1 MAVGR
6 SLGRFLAR
14 AKFVLSNE
22 IGAVGRKADYGPS
35 IAQLWADG
43 LFSQA
48 ENLTFWNGMEGAPG
62 SSMPIIRRDE
72 FGKSAGD
79 TIKFDIV
86 LALTGAGLTGDGAA
100 ALLEGNEEALKFR
113 QTTMT
118 VDSLQHAV
126 RWTKLVDKTIR
137 HDMRVTARNQLAK
150 WLAGK
155 LDNQIFTELTGGGT
169 VVPDKNTWA
178 AGTATSRNTVA
189 DTNAGG
195 RLTLDTLT
203 EAKAYAQVE
212 LKLEPIRI
220 DEDGNEY
227 FVLVAHPYTI
237 MSLKRDDTKWAQ
249 AQREAQVRGD
259 DNPLF
264 TGSVGL
270 WDGVIIKSS
279 NRVPR
284 SNNTNSP
291 VVAVADNVFMGAQ
304 ALSRGYGSYPDWT
317 EEMFSYGQE
326 AGIATWC
333 LVGNKLNVFDLT
345 AAGGATAANLTA
357 IGSMVLYASAVAPA
371 QP

>member
-6 SLGRFLAR
+6 
-14 AKFVLSNE
+14 V
-22 IGAVGRKADYGPS
+22 ADYGS
-35 IAQLWADG
+35 QQAEIWAPG
-43 LFSQA
+43 LFAQA
-48 ENLTFWNGMEGAPG
+48 ENQTFFGGMEGEPG

-72 FGKSAGD
+72 FGKEAGD
-79 TIKFDIV
+79 TIRFDIV
-86 LALTGAGLTGDGAA
+86 LALTGAGLTGDSSSS
-100 ALLEGNEEALKFR
+100 LLEGNEEALKFR
-113 QTTMT
+113 QTTIT

-126 RWTKLVDKTIR
+126 RWTKLVDKTIT
-137 HDMRVTARNQLAK
+137 HNMRTTAQNQLAK

-155 LDNQIFTELTGGGT
+155 LDAQIFNELTGQSGAT
-169 VVPDKNTWA
+169 TMPTANKWA
-178 AGTATSRNTVA
+178 AGSATSRATVA
-189 DTNAGG
+189 DSNTGG

-212 LKLEPIRI
+212 LKLEPVRV

-237 MSLKRDDTKWAQ
+237 MSLKRDDAKWAQ
-249 AQREAQVRGD
+249 AQREAQVKGPT
-259 DNPLF
+259 NPLF
-264 TGSVGL
+264 TGAAGI

-284 SNNTNSP
+284 SLNGNSP
-291 VVAVADNVFMGAQ
+291 DIQVADNIFMGAQ

-317 EEMFSYGQE
+317 EELFSYGQE
-326 AGIATWC
+326 AGIATWT

-345 AAGGATAANLTA
+345 SGGGAAAANFTA
-357 IGSMVLYASAVAPA
+357 IGSMVLYASAVAPS